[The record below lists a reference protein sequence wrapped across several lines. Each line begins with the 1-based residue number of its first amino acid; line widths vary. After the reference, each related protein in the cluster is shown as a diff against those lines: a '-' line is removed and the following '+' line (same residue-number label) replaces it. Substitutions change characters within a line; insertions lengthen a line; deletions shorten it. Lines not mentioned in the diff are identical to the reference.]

1 MNILFFTE
9 SGIGISALATDQICN
24 LKIQNDQT
32 FGVIS
37 SLEQEN
43 GLIDRVRE
51 AQIPILNLQ
60 KLEYHA
66 TPRQHIKQLREY
78 VVANDI
84 DIIHVQT
91 NWELALCYAV
101 KLSLLG
107 RRRVKLVYTVHG
119 FRHNSRH
126 KRWLAL
132 LLLNPILCL
141 MADRVICSCKYTR
154 DVFPLARYKTSLLPL
169 GIDDG
174 YFSDEW
180 EYARDAHLSLIF
192 PAQFREGKRQDMIVR
207 AFAKYVAKSG
217 DSDSVVILPGE
228 GPLRDQVKQLVSSLG
243 IGDRVIMPGHCSK
256 VEVKELYRR
265 VNIAVVSSNREAFGQ
280 SIVEPY
286 VMGKVV
292 LSTSV
297 GIAPELLDG
306 HEGGFIFR
314 TEDELCEVL
323 CHLADHPEEI
333 ERIGKGNFE
342 NRIRFS
348 WQQITSQYLDIL
360 RDLL

>member
-32 FGVIS
+32 FGVVS

-43 GLIDRVRE
+43 GLIDRIRK

-101 KLSLLG
+101 KLALLG
-107 RRRVKLVYTVHG
+107 RRRVKLVYTVHA
-119 FRHNSRH
+119 FRHNIRY
-126 KRWLAL
+126 KRCLAL
-132 LLLNPILCL
+132 ILLNPILCL
-141 MADRVICSCKYTR
+141 MADRVICSCRYTSG
-154 DVFPLARYKTSLLPL
+154 VFPMVWHKSSIIPL
-169 GIDDG
+169 GVDDG
-174 YFSDEW
+174 YFSECR
-180 EYARDAHLSLIF
+180 EVARDAGVSLIF

-228 GPLRDQVKQLVSSLG
+228 GPLRDQVKQLASSLG

-256 VEVKELYRR
+256 AQVRELYRR
-265 VNIAVVSSNREAFGQ
+265 VNIAVVSSNRETFGQ
-280 SIVEPY
+280 AIVEPY
-286 VMGKVV
+286 VMGKV
-292 LSTSV
+292 LISTPV

-314 TEDELCEVL
+314 TEDELCEIL

-342 NRIRFS
+342 NRMRFS